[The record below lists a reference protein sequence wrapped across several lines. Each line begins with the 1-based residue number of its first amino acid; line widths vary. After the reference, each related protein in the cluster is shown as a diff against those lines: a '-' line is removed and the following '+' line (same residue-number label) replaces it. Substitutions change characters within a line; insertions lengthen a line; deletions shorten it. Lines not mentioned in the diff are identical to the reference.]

1 MWVLVVLC
9 PRGRAFLVVVA
20 WEEVAGLGCHPH
32 AHHLVLEQREPWA
45 FSPPGWRCAVC
56 ALLLI
61 GKLVP
66 GLFLTRF
73 LEFRI
78 VGMGG
83 GDLDLDVF
91 PVPLSPFSV
100 VSSEPYLLRVGME
113 LLTDFCSLPFRY
125 WPDCVVWMVK
135 K

>member
-1 MWVLVVLC
+1 MSFPLSLACFWLAGCLAQRGGQLVVWVLVVLC

-32 AHHLVLEQREPWA
+32 AHRLVLEQREPWA
-45 FSPPGWRCAVC
+45 FSPPGWRGAVC

-83 GDLDLDVF
+83 GDLDF
-91 PVPLSPFSV
+91 QMFSLFL
-100 VSSEPYLLRVGME
+100 YLH
-113 LLTDFCSLPFRY
+113 SL
-125 WPDCVVWMVK
+125 
-135 K
+135 